1 MMKNTARLLTLL
13 SGIIL
18 TVPVL
23 LACPEDKVG
32 GKKGELREK
41 VHHRMRSI
49 DTNQDRMITYEE
61 ARVADATHLLEK
73 FNSIDSDGD
82 GSLSHQELRDF
93 HEKMR
98 SQKNS

>member
-32 GKKGELREK
+32 GKRGELREK

-49 DTNQDRMITYEE
+49 DTNQDRMITYE
-61 ARVADATHLLEK
+61 AVSYTHLPLPTTPYV
-73 FNSIDSDGD
+73 
-82 GSLSHQELRDF
+82 
-93 HEKMR
+93 
-98 SQKNS
+98 